1 LHCEECFETKFFRP
15 FHEYPSTSVKVSPVF
30 LKPLCRRWGIGRL
43 GDANLHRI
51 ADKPAV
57 WARNL
62 LFIGLC
68 LAGLAALG
76 ASLSPVHK
84 PMLRSDLRTVT
95 SAAQGFGATVERLNA
110 AFRDDWK
117 ARGIKPVGQADD
129 LAIARRLSLALVGTV
144 PSLEEIRL
152 FEEQPAGR
160 RLEWWLAGIFADRR
174 HHDYLA
180 ERLARAYVGTQD
192 GPFIIYRRRR
202 FVSWL
207 ADELSENR
215 PYDRIVTRLI
225 SDSGLWTDQP
235 ATNFVTV
242 TVKPDQGKGP
252 DANELA
258 ARVSR
263 AFLGIR
269 IDCAECHDHPFE
281 GWKQSDFRGL
291 AAFFGGTKQTFTGI
305 HDVAGAYEVEDPAT
319 GQSQTIAPCVPFQPD
334 LLPPDGSQLHL
345 DGSRGARPGERSWR
359 AKLAAWVTSRENK
372 AFARAAVNRI
382 WAQMFGRPLIEPI
395 DDIHPDGEL
404 PAALDILADD
414 FVEHG
419 YDLRRLIALIAASE
433 AFGRDSRD
441 EEASGGTAIS
451 GTAISGTTI
460 SGTTISGTTISGTG
474 SGEAIT
480 PAHEESWAVFP
491 IVRLRPEQVI
501 GSLLQAA
508 SLETIDYQSHIV
520 VRFFRATQQNDFVRE
535 YGDAGEDEF
544 SPANGTIPQR
554 LLMMNGQQVLDR
566 TKDDL
571 VANASTRIAMLAPND
586 AKAVETA
593 YLAVLT
599 RRPSADEAA
608 HFEAAL
614 GDTYDKRN
622 RNQRME
628 DLYWTLLNST
638 EFAWNH

>member
-1 LHCEECFETKFFRP
+1 
-15 FHEYPSTSVKVSPVF
+15 
-30 LKPLCRRWGIGRL
+30 
-43 GDANLHRI
+43 
-51 ADKPAV
+51 
-57 WARNL
+57 

-84 PMLRSDLRTVT
+84 PMPRSDLRLAT
-95 SAAQGFGATVERLNA
+95 SPADGFGATLERLNS
-110 AFRDDWK
+110 AFRDNWK
-117 ARGIKPVGQADD
+117 ARGIKPVGRADD
-129 LAIARRLSLALVGTV
+129 LTLARRLSLALVGTV

-152 FEEQPAGR
+152 FEEQPPER
-160 RLEWWLAGIFADRR
+160 RIEWWLGGIFADRR

-215 PYDRIVTRLI
+215 PYNQIVTRLI
-225 SDSGLWTDQP
+225 GDSGLWTDQP

-242 TVKPDQGKGP
+242 TVKPDQGEGP
-252 DANELA
+252 DENELA

-281 GWKQSDFRGL
+281 TWKQSDFRGL
-291 AAFFGGTKQTFTGI
+291 AAFFAQTQQTFTGI
-305 HDVAGAYEVEDPAT
+305 RDVAGEYKVEDPAT
-319 GQSQTIAPCVPFQPD
+319 GESETIAARVPFQPE
-334 LLPPDGSQLHL
+334 LLPSDVNFGNDGS
-345 DGSRGARPGERSWR
+345 GSEGRNSGGAAEGSLRS
-359 AKLAAWVTSRENK
+359 KLAAWVTHPGNK
-372 AFARAAVNRI
+372 AFARAAVNRM
-382 WAQMFGRPLIEPI
+382 WAQLFGRPLVEPI
-395 DDIHPDGEL
+395 DDIHRDGEL
-404 PAALDILADD
+404 PPALDILAED

-419 YDLRRLIALIAASE
+419 YDLRRLIALIATSE
-433 AFGRDSRD
+433 AFARDSRGEVD
-441 EEASGGTAIS
+441 D
-451 GTAISGTTI
+451 TI
-460 SGTTISGTTISGTG
+460 S
-474 SGEAIT
+474 

-501 GSLLQAA
+501 GGLLQAA

-520 VRFFRATQQNDFVRE
+520 LRFFRATQQNDFIKE
-535 YGDAGEDEF
+535 YGDAGEEEF

-554 LLMMNGQQVLDR
+554 LLMMNGEQIQDR
-566 TKDDL
+566 TKENL
-571 VANASTRIAMLAPND
+571 VANASTRIAALAPND
-586 AKAVETA
+586 AKVVETA

-599 RRPSADEAA
+599 RRPTADEAA
-608 HFEAAL
+608 HFTAVLA
-614 GDTYDKRN
+614 DANDPRN
-622 RNQRME
+622 RNQRLE